1 MRRKAL
7 VASLGLALF
16 LAACS
21 EYADGRQARPDAQ
34 ASSDGRANSVPQ
46 AGFGGVVEVTF
57 STKEAVVQD
66 ALARE
71 CGLFDGRLAPLTVTP
86 PSLPPRAR
94 WYPQPPDVE
103 AAIAC
108 MERQQDVRRVLL
120 PL

>member
-7 VASLGLALF
+7 VASFGLALF

-21 EYADGRQARPDAQ
+21 QYADGREASPDAQ
-34 ASSDGRANSVPQ
+34 KGSDSRANPVPQ

-57 STKEAVVQD
+57 STKDAAVQD
-66 ALARE
+66 ASARE
-71 CGLFDGRLAPLTVTP
+71 CGLFDGRVTPLTATP
-86 PSLPPRAR
+86 PSLPPRVR
-94 WYPQPPDVE
+94 WFAKPPDVE

-108 MERQQDVRRVLL
+108 MERRQDVLRVTL